1 MIRLFHVSDVH
12 FGAEDKAAIAWFG
25 EAVRREQPDAII
37 MTGDLTMRA
46 RTAEFEAAA
55 EWLESLGRPVTVE
68 VGNHDLPLYN
78 LFARFVRPY
87 RRYKRLERMIE
98 RPLEIDGVAIVPLK
112 TTARFQFRWDWSKGY
127 VSDGALARTLR
138 LIQRVPKDDL
148 IFIAAHHPL
157 IDVGTKS
164 SGETRGG
171 GAALDAVVAAG
182 AHAVLSG
189 HVHDP
194 FDIPYRT
201 TAGRLRMVGAGTLS
215 TRTRDDP
222 PSFNEIR
229 IENGTFETIARKM
242 GAEDK
247 PVSAGA

>member
-25 EAVRREQPDAII
+25 EAVRRERPDAVI

-46 RTAEFEAAA
+46 RTSEFEAAA
-55 EWLESLGRPVTVE
+55 EWLESLDRPITVE

-98 RPLEIDGVAIVPLK
+98 RPLQIKGMTIVPLK

-127 VSDGALARTLR
+127 VSDGELARTLKR
-138 LIQRVPKDDL
+138 IQAVPKGDL
-148 IFIAAHHPL
+148 IFVAAHHPL

-164 SGETRGG
+164 SGDTRH
-171 GAALDAVVAAG
+171 GAAALEAVKAAG

-194 FDIPYRT
+194 FDLPH
-201 TAGRLRMVGAGTLS
+201 GDLRMIGAGTLS
-215 TRTRDDP
+215 TRTRLDP

-229 IENGTFETIARKM
+229 IDGGTFETIARKM
-242 GAEDK
+242 GAADEA
-247 PVSAGA
+247 VTV